1 MKAKNNKKLNKSPFV
16 KGDVR
21 PCLSAGGRI
30 GGLAFTL
37 FELLVSISIIG
48 ILIAVASLSYG
59 TAQKK
64 ARDARRI
71 EDLNAI
77 QKAMEMYYSQY
88 NYSYPSSQASLIGSS
103 LVQSWPKDPKGT
115 PYPTPVWGASNYCA
129 CTQLDNPGTGN
140 AGNLNCTTTPP
151 LNYYCVKNQQ

>member
-21 PCLSAGGRI
+21 RT

-48 ILIAVASLSYG
+48 ILIAVASMSYG
-59 TAQKK
+59 SAQKK
-64 ARDARRI
+64 ARDARQI

-77 QKAMEMYYSQY
+77 QKAMEMYYSQN
-88 NYSYPSSQASLIGSS
+88 NY
-103 LVQSWPKDPKGT
+103 K
-115 PYPTPVWGASNYCA
+115 YPTSVEELLGSGLIATWPTDSKGAAYGFVNISETGYCIS
-129 CTQLDNPGTGN
+129 TWLESGKGGN
-140 AGNLNCTTTPP
+140 ATARNCVSFTSDPDSAK
-151 LNYYCVKNQQ
+151 YYSLKNQQ